1 MDGADW
7 LRTQLTSFG
16 CAACGRAY
24 DPGRIRILAQR
35 EELFFVDLGCETCGA
50 QAVAVVT
57 IQFDEADALHAETGD
72 LEQARAQ
79 QSSVSEASAPPIGAD
94 DLLDMSSFLT
104 RFDGDFRS
112 ILREPE
118 TDPQRAPE
126 AEGS

>member
-24 DPGRIRILAQR
+24 SAGRIRILAQR
-35 EELFFVDLGCETCGA
+35 EELFFVDMGCETCGA

-57 IQFDEADALHAETGD
+57 IQLDESEAYAETGD
-72 LEQARAQ
+72 LQMALADTGEAP
-79 QSSVSEASAPPIGAD
+79 EASIAPVGAD
-94 DLLDMSSFLT
+94 DLLDMSRFLG

-112 ILREPE
+112 LFRDSQSADDPEPE
-118 TDPQRAPE
+118 GR
-126 AEGS
+126 

>member
-24 DPGRIRILAQR
+24 SAGRIRILAQR
-35 EELFFVDLGCETCGA
+35 EELFFVDMGCETCGA

-57 IQFDEADALHAETGD
+57 IQLDESEDAYAETGD
-72 LEQARAQ
+72 LEMALADTGEAP
-79 QSSVSEASAPPIGAD
+79 EASIVPIGAD
-94 DLLDMSSFLT
+94 DLLDMSRFLA

-112 ILREPE
+112 LFHDPPPAGDPEPE
-118 TDPQRAPE
+118 GR
-126 AEGS
+126 

>member
-24 DPGRIRILAQR
+24 SAGRIRILAQR
-35 EELFFVDLGCETCGA
+35 EELFFVDMGCETCGA

-57 IQFDEADALHAETGD
+57 IQLDESDDAYAETGD
-72 LEQARAQ
+72 LEMALADT
-79 QSSVSEASAPPIGAD
+79 EGAPDAPTVPVGAD
-94 DLLDMSSFLT
+94 DLLDMSRFLA

-112 ILREPE
+112 LFRDSQSADDPEPE
-118 TDPQRAPE
+118 GR
-126 AEGS
+126 